1 MPFIISSQLWVQVMR
16 ERWAD
21 VVTLDVNHA
30 MRYYMKYDQII
41 QM

>member
-1 MPFIISSQLWVQVMR
+1 MKIGGINPPGTSGS
-16 ERWAD
+16 RWTG

-30 MRYYMKYDQII
+30 RRYYTKYDQII